1 MVSYFSTPSD
11 IEHFVKII
19 RDEYSYTGNL
29 GGKFETPH
37 AVYNIDQILD
47 LDDLTLAM
55 FGR

>member
-1 MVSYFSTPSD
+1 MVSYFSTPGD

-19 RDEYSYTGNL
+19 RDEYGYTGNL

-37 AVYNIDQILD
+37 AVYNIDKILE
-47 LDDLTLAM
+47 LHYLTLAM

>member
-19 RDEYSYTGNL
+19 RDEYGYTGKL